1 LALGPLDWA
10 AEQFGAVDLGD
21 RRLNKRVV
29 TVAAAMAADP
39 AGSIPKQNQ
48 ASWAATKG
56 AYRLFDHER
65 ATFEQL
71 SQPHWQQTRR
81 QCDEVG
87 DGGGGGG
94 GDDDSGVVLLIQ
106 DTTWLDY
113 ATHRNTSG
121 LGWHGRS
128 KKRRPRGGQGLFLHS
143 VLAVEPH
150 AHDSSRG
157 RVLGLAWSTLWART
171 AAESIG
177 KNQQQRSRR
186 RRSDERESLRWSKAV
201 TEIGSPSPSLAP
213 SPIAAATTATTTTAA
228 APAQRRRRW
237 LHVGDREADIFDLY
251 RQTQAMSHVGFA
263 VRVYRQRNASPGHD
277 TPDTQ
282 TLEDRRG
289 SDLTELCRA
298 MPAFPQQQQQQLWV
312 GPRGNQPGRWAT
324 LSVAGGPV
332 TLWSP
337 QLNRTGHALRCWAV
351 RVWEANPPA
360 DCQAPVEWILL
371 TSEPVRDLADAL
383 RIAGYYALRWL
394 VEEYHNCLKSGCQVE
409 QRQLE
414 TAARLEPLIAM
425 LCAVAV
431 RLLQLK
437 NDARLTPDRPASAC
451 VPAELV
457 QTLSALIEAD
467 SKSKSKSKS
476 SSAAAAVAAAAA
488 ASSELTVR
496 QFMHAV
502 AKLGGFLGRKGDGEP
517 GWRTLW
523 RGWLELTLIH
533 AGYELARKEG
543 KGYG

>member
-1 LALGPLDWA
+1 MSRKTLGPLEWA
-10 AEQFGAVDLGD
+10 AEQFGAVELGD
-21 RRLNKRVV
+21 RRLNRRVV

-39 AGSIPKQNQ
+39 AGSIPKQSK
-48 ASWAATKG
+48 ACWARAKG

-65 ATFEQL
+65 ATFETL

-81 QCDEVG
+81 QCDG
-87 DGGGGGG
+87 DGDDGGGDG
-94 GDDDSGVVLLIQ
+94 GVVLLIQ

-113 ATHRNTSG
+113 RSHPNTSG

-128 KKRRPRGGQGLFLHS
+128 KGRPRGGHGLFLHG
-143 VLAVEPH
+143 VLAVEPQQQQ
-150 AHDSSRG
+150 ADGGASSSG
-157 RVLGLAWSTLWART
+157 RVLGLAWGTLWART
-171 AAESIG
+171 AAESVG
-177 KNQQQRSRR
+177 GDQRQRSRR
-186 RRSDERESLRWSKAV
+186 RRSDDRESLRWSKAV
-201 TEIGSPSPSLAP
+201 TEIGSPTPTLAA
-213 SPIAAATTATTTTAA
+213 SPIAAATAA
-228 APAQRRRRW
+228 ATPAPARRW
-237 LHVGDREADIFDLY
+237 LHVGDRESDIFKLY
-251 RQTQAMSHVGFA
+251 RQTQAMTGVGFV
-263 VRVYRQRNASPGHD
+263 VRVYRQRSASPGHD

-282 TLEDRRG
+282 TRDQRRG
-289 SDLTELCRA
+289 TDLIDLCRT
-298 MPAFPQQQQQQLWV
+298 MPAFPQQQQQQQLWV
-312 GPRGNQPGRWAT
+312 GPRGNRPGRWAEV
-324 LSVAGGPV
+324 SVAGGAV
-332 TLWSP
+332 TIWSP
-337 QLNRTGHALRCWAV
+337 QLDRTGHALRCWAV
-351 RVWEANPPA
+351 RVWEASPPA
-360 DCQAPVEWILL
+360 DCQAVEWILL

-383 RIAGYYALRWL
+383 RVAGYYGLRWL

-414 TAARLEPLIAM
+414 SAARLGPLIAM

-467 SKSKSKSKS
+467 PKANANAQSNAQAKVTSKVTSK
-476 SSAAAAVAAAAA
+476 ATPA
-488 ASSELTVR
+488 ELTVR

-543 KGYG
+543 KRSG